1 MKVPTV
7 IYYDR
12 GGNPV
17 AIGAETL
24 KDGIEADA
32 EDHHWTKAYW

>member
-7 IYYDR
+7 IFYDSD
-12 GGNPV
+12 GNIR

-24 KDGIEADA
+24 KDGIED
-32 EDHHWTKAYW
+32 EVGEQGWIKARW